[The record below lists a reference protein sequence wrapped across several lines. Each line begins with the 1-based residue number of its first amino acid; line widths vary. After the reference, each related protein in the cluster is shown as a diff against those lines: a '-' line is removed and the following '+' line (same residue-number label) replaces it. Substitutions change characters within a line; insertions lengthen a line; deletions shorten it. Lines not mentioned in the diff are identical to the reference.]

1 MRFILIITLL
11 PILALGLIG
20 CDELAESG
28 FKLSEVND
36 WAYWLQNIDLTEL
49 GASAFDLAVI
59 DYSANGGA
67 SGEWTTTEIET
78 LRNRGGEQPKFA
90 IAYLSIG
97 EAEDYRYYWQD
108 GWTPGNPSWLGKE
121 NPNWAGNYLVKYW
134 EDDWQTIVY
143 DYLDRILA
151 QGFDGIYLDKVDSCW
166 DHEADYPDAPQWM
179 VDFVREIS
187 EYGSSKREGFLTIVQ
202 NAAPLAADFP
212 EHPGNVAGI
221 GQEAPY
227 FFATDIPRSENPTD
241 DYQGRMELEDDLDS
255 FRAAGGIVLTVDYC
269 NEQANIDYAYQRSA
283 GKGYIPYCTVV
294 DLNELRINNGHQ
306 PD

>member
-1 MRFILIITLL
+1 MRSVLMLTLL
-11 PILALGLIG
+11 PVLIFSLIG
-20 CDELAESG
+20 CNEFTDTSL
-28 FKLSEVND
+28 KLSEVND
-36 WAYWLQNIDLTEL
+36 WAYWLQEIDLTEL
-49 GASAFDLAVI
+49 GASAFDLVVI
-59 DYSANGGA
+59 DYSSNGGA
-67 SGEWTTTEIET
+67 SGEWTKAEIET
-78 LRNRGGEQPKFA
+78 LRNRGGEQPKLI

-97 EAEDYRYYWQD
+97 EAEDYRFYWQE
-108 GWTPGNPSWLGKE
+108 GWTPGNPDWLGEE
-121 NPNWAGNYLVKYW
+121 NPNWPGNYLVKYW

-151 QGFDGIYLDKVDSCW
+151 QGFDGVYLDKVDSCW
-166 DHEADYPDAPQWM
+166 DHEGDYPAAPRWM

-187 EYGSSKREGFLTIVQ
+187 EYGSSKRDEFITIVQ

-212 EHPGNVAGI
+212 EHPGNVEGI

-227 FFATDIPRSENPTD
+227 FFDTDIPRSENPTD
-241 DYQGRMELEDDLDS
+241 EYQGRIELEEDLDR
-255 FRAAGGIVLTVDYC
+255 FLTAGGIVLTVDYC
-269 NEQANIDYAYQRSA
+269 DEQANIDYAYQRSA